1 MEQKINLE
9 EILHSFCKDEN
20 KVNKDNIP
28 YILEAMKEAVRQGL
42 ELAAENA
49 TMTCRYTVE
58 EKDNNHID
66 YSGKYLV
73 NKESIINVI
82 NLVE

>member
-1 MEQKINLE
+1 MEKKINLE

-28 YILEAMKEAVRQGL
+28 YILEAMKEAVKQSL
-42 ELAAENA
+42 KLVAENA
-49 TMTCRYTVE
+49 ETCEDSAYNRIV
-58 EKDNNHID
+58 D
-66 YSGKYLV
+66 
-73 NKESIINVI
+73 KESIINVI